1 MYDPHTHPIL
11 VLQNLVNSLDFFEF
25 FKDFSK
31 LKQKIEN
38 LEYLFILNS
47 PLENQLEFKQK
58 YKALIN
64 FINSFK
70 LPIIL
75 KTKNYH
81 KFFINDYLKKKLRL
95 KLNFLNENYFSIIDK
110 FFFNFIKKNYRKYYK
125 IIEDYFLENNIT
137 KTIDAFT
144 TLEFLE
150 FYNLINKKIKNKKL
164 EIYYLLDP
172 KIIFKINLKEIKLIL
187 KDKYFLGFKFFV
199 DGTLANKDAM
209 FYQNSSLDFDSKL
222 YLNLNFYKYFLE
234 KLYYILK
241 KKVKINRI
249 SFAYHC
255 IGDKAIDFTLSHL
268 LNKYIIKISE
278 LVRVCFRIE
287 HALFIG
293 DKTIQILKNKLN
305 KYNNVNFYFV
315 FNPNFFFIDINFLK
329 DIKYK
334 NLLNNYFI
342 FRLNEFFELLEN
354 YGNLGLAFA
363 SDCPVTPLNYEFS
376 IFLLKNFLLRK

>member
-75 KTKNYH
+75 KSKNYH

-241 KKVKINRI
+241 KKLKLI
-249 SFAYHC
+249 
-255 IGDKAIDFTLSHL
+255 
-268 LNKYIIKISE
+268 E
-278 LVRVCFRIE
+278 LVLHIIV
-287 HALFIG
+287 
-293 DKTIQILKNKLN
+293 
-305 KYNNVNFYFV
+305 
-315 FNPNFFFIDINFLK
+315 
-329 DIKYK
+329 
-334 NLLNNYFI
+334 
-342 FRLNEFFELLEN
+342 
-354 YGNLGLAFA
+354 
-363 SDCPVTPLNYEFS
+363 
-376 IFLLKNFLLRK
+376 